1 MCASLSSIHATVS
14 RATEQRLAP
23 PIVRGS
29 VLRRRV
35 SSDPELTYRL
45 FVSNA
50 WKPGVPLFVAV
61 HGIRRGDKNQA
72 SQFAPYIDSIG
83 GVLVA
88 PLFPKKRF
96 PDYQR
101 LGRLGRGLRADLA
114 FKRILADVGDLLG
127 TAFPELVMFGY
138 SGGGQF
144 VHRYA
149 MANPRQVKRV
159 AIAAPGWFT
168 FPDMSQP
175 YPRGIGRTSTI
186 TDLFFDPAR
195 FLNVPALV
203 LVGEKDV
210 LQDANLNTN
219 RKIDSQQGGNRLDR
233 ARRWIAAMTAAAQR
247 FQLPTPYR
255 LEVLNGCGHSFN
267 ECMQI
272 GNMGHNVINFLF
284 PDGRP
289 RPVAPGGLVHDRSSR
304 NRTRK
309 ET

>member
-186 TDLFFDPAR
+186 ADLFFDPAQEDESR
-195 FLNVPALV
+195 RLLSVGDGVVTADLLHRHQPVEAQLIQQRDELIHFAVAVHEQQFGPAVPRHSRHPSV
-203 LVGEKDV
+203 VGRTE
-210 LQDANLNTN
+210 LPE
-219 RKIDSQQGGNRLDR
+219 RGR
-233 ARRWIAAMTAAAQR
+233 AAA
-247 FQLPTPYR
+247 
-255 LEVLNGCGHSFN
+255 
-267 ECMQI
+267 
-272 GNMGHNVINFLF
+272 
-284 PDGRP
+284 
-289 RPVAPGGLVHDRSSR
+289 
-304 NRTRK
+304 
-309 ET
+309 